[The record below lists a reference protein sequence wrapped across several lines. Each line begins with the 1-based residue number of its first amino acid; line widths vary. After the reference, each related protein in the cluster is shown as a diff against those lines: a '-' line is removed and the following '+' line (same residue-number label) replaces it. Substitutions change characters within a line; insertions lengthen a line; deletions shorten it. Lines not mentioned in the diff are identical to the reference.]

1 MNRFVSA
8 SFYNRCVVRRH
19 PEIARAVRRDIG
31 YLALDMNRGR
41 IHSCQET
48 INRHPAIHLYVRTL

>member
-1 MNRFVSA
+1 MTSRPIGLLSVGISA
-8 SFYNRCVVRRH
+8 
-19 PEIARAVRRDIG
+19 IARAVRRDIG